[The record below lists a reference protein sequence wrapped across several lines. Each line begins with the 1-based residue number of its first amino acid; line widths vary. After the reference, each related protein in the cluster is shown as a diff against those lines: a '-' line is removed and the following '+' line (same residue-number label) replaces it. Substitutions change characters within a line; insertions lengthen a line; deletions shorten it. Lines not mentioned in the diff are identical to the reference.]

1 MPGVADALP
10 AGGDEM
16 SGGEH
21 AVPGGE
27 YPVSAVSDAV
37 PAGEYQVPVYFH
49 ALLGAILLVECVCAI
64 GGGYTAMPG
73 D

>member
-27 YPVSAVSDAV
+27 YPVSDVFDEVS
-37 PAGEYQVPVYFH
+37 AGDYAVPVYLH
-49 ALLGAILLVECVCAI
+49 TLLGAILLVECVCAI